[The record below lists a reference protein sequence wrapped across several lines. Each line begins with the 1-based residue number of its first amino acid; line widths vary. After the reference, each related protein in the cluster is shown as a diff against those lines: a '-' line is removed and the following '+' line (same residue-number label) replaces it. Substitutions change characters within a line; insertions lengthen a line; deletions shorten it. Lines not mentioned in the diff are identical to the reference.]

1 MSTSRVPLA
10 PVDPDLVSPSSA
22 AAAPPRAARVLHV
35 VNGEHYSGAERVQDL
50 LAGYLPACGYAV
62 GFACVKPDRFPRV
75 RKFAEAPLYELPMR
89 NRLDRSCGRRVAQLV
104 RDEQYDLVHAHS
116 PRSLVVASQAA
127 ELAGVPLVYHVHSP
141 AGRDSTRRLVNRIN
155 AWTERRCAK
164 IAARLIAVSP
174 SVQQYMIDQGFPAE
188 RVVCVPNGVPRIE
201 VPPRTQTPRTWTL
214 GMVALFRPR
223 KGVETLLD
231 ALAVARSTGVDATLR
246 AVGPFETP
254 QYEAQTKA
262 RVQRLGLEEAV
273 LWTGFA
279 AEIAGELARVDA
291 LALPSLF
298 GEGLPMVVLEAM
310 AAGVPVIASHVEG
323 IPLAIRHGQDG
334 LLVEPGSV
342 SQLAAAIEELAAGR
356 YDYPRLSESAQRRHA
371 ECFSAEVM
379 ARRTAAVYDEI
390 LG

>member
-10 PVDPDLVSPSSA
+10 PADPDLVSPGSA
-22 AAAPPRAARVLHV
+22 TAAPPRAARVLHV

-62 GFACVKPDRFPRV
+62 GFACVKPDRFPRA

-104 RDEQYDLVHAHS
+104 RDEKYDLVHAHS

-155 AWTERRCAK
+155 VWTERRCAK

-214 GMVALFRPR
+214 GMIALFRPR

-231 ALAVARSTGVDATLR
+231 AIAVARSTGVDATLR

-371 ECFSAEVM
+371 DCFSAEVM